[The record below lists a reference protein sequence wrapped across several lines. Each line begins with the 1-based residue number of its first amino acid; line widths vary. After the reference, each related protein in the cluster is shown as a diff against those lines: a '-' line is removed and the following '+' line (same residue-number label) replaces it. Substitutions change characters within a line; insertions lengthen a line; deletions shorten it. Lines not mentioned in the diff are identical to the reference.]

1 MSQSPST
8 SRIIFPDAGFSF
20 GRLPI
25 DGGIRKIEV
34 ISRNNRPKQT
44 ACSRAPPLSPT
55 RHHKGSIK
63 LFDHIISSEKPS
75 NPVRITAVQESDFK
89 KWLGKQSDAHQAWI
103 ASSGYDGKRGTHLA
117 LAGDAGTY
125 QTIVISYV
133 DDAKTQ
139 WDFAG
144 LPTALPAG
152 EYILTDDVTKNDAIC
167 EKAVLGLY
175 LGGYRFDRYRKSE
188 ASTAKRALFAIPS
201 NDATK
206 RAENIAR
213 GIGLARD
220 LINIPAN
227 DMGPEE
233 LEAAAR
239 RLGEEFGAKV
249 TSIIGEDLNKRN
261 FPAIY
266 AVGKGSDRAPRL
278 IDLHWG
284 DENAPKVTLVGKGVC
299 FDTGGY
305 DLKPSSN
312 MLLMKKDLGGS
323 AQVLGLA
330 RMIMAS
336 GLPVRLRVLI
346 PAVENMVSGKAYRPS
361 DILQTRKGI
370 TVEVGNTD
378 AEGRLVLSDALTE
391 AAAEDPEILLDF
403 ATLTGA
409 ARVALGLG
417 LPALFS
423 NNDDLANGLLENGLA
438 LNDPMWRL
446 PLWDDYRPMLDSK
459 AADMNN
465 ISGSPYGGAIIAALF
480 LDRFAEGAKA
490 WAHIDLMAWNP
501 SARPGRPE
509 GGEAQGI
516 RAAFKLIADRYGK

>member
-1 MSQSPST
+1 M
-8 SRIIFPDAGFSF
+8 
-20 GRLPI
+20 
-25 DGGIRKIEV
+25 
-34 ISRNNRPKQT
+34 
-44 ACSRAPPLSPT
+44 
-55 RHHKGSIK
+55 
-63 LFDHIISSEKPS
+63 FDHIIDANSAK
-75 NPVRITAVQESDFK
+75 NPTSITAIAESSFDT
-89 KWLGKQSDAHQAWI
+89 WLADQA
-103 ASSGYDGKRGTHLA
+103 SGVKAWVAANGFEGKRGTHLA
-117 LAGDAGTY
+117 IPADGGGVDTVVVG
-125 QTIVISYV
+125 YV
-133 DDAKTQ
+133 DDSKVL

-144 LPTALPAG
+144 LPAALPAG
-152 EYILTDDVTKNDAIC
+152 QYELSDSLTQEAALC
-167 EKAVLGLY
+167 EQAVLGIF
-175 LGGYRFDRYRKSE
+175 LGGYRFDRYRKDDGKKD
-188 ASTAKRALFAIPS
+188 KRAKFALPD
-201 NDATK
+201 NDAAK
-206 RAENIAR
+206 RAENVAR

-239 RLGEEFGAKV
+239 SLGTEFGAKV
-249 TSIIGEDLNKRN
+249 TAIIGTDLLSEN
-261 FPAIY
+261 FPAIHT
-266 AVGKGSDRAPRL
+266 VGNGSDRAPRL
-278 IDLHWG
+278 IDLKWG

-312 MLLMKKDLGGS
+312 MLLMKKDMGGS

-346 PAVENMVSGKAYRPS
+346 PAVENMVSGRAYRPS
-361 DILQTRKGI
+361 DIMQTRKGI

-391 AAAEDPEILLDF
+391 AASEDPEMLLDF

-423 NNDDLANGLLENGLA
+423 NDDDLANGLMKHGMDLH
-438 LNDPMWRL
+438 DPLWRL
-446 PLWDDYRPMLDSK
+446 PLWDDYRSQLDSK

-465 ISGSPYGGAIIAALF
+465 ISGSPFGGAIIAALF
-480 LDRFAEGAKA
+480 LDRFAEGAKS

-501 SARPGRPE
+501 SSRPGRPE

-516 RAAFKLIADRYGK
+516 RAAFKLISERYGK

>member
-1 MSQSPST
+1 M
-8 SRIIFPDAGFSF
+8 GL
-20 GRLPI
+20 LP
-25 DGGIRKIEV
+25 
-34 ISRNNRPKQT
+34 T
-44 ACSRAPPLSPT
+44 TPT
-55 RHHKGSIK
+55 RHHKGSVK
-63 LFDHIISSEKPS
+63 LFDHIIASEKSS
-75 NPVRITAVQESDFK
+75 NPIRITAVAEADFK
-89 KWLGKQSDAHQAWI
+89 NWLGKQTNGHQAWVK
-103 ASSGYDGKRGTHLA
+103 SSGYEGKRGTHLA
-117 LAGDAGTY
+117 LPGEAGAY

-139 WDFAG
+139 WDFAA
-144 LPTALPAG
+144 LPGALPAS
-152 EYILTDDVTKNDAIC
+152 EYILTDDVTENDAVC

-175 LGGYRFDRYRKSE
+175 LGGYRFDRYRKSD
-188 ASTAKRALFAIPS
+188 ASTAKRALFAIPA
-201 NDATK
+201 NEAAK

-249 TSIIGEDLNKRN
+249 TSIVGEDLNKRN

-266 AVGKGSDRAPRL
+266 TVGKGSDRDPRL
-278 IDLHWG
+278 IDLRWG
-284 DENAPKVTLVGKGVC
+284 DENAPKITLVGKGVC

-312 MLLMKKDLGGS
+312 MLLMKKDMGGS

-330 RMIMAS
+330 RMIMAA

-391 AAAEDPEILLDF
+391 AATENPEMLLDF

-423 NNDDLANGLLENGLA
+423 NNDDLANGLMENGLA

-446 PLWDDYRPMLDSK
+446 PLWDEYRPMLDSK

-516 RAAFKLIADRYGK
+516 RAAFKLIIDRYGK

>member
-1 MSQSPST
+1 
-8 SRIIFPDAGFSF
+8 
-20 GRLPI
+20 
-25 DGGIRKIEV
+25 
-34 ISRNNRPKQT
+34 
-44 ACSRAPPLSPT
+44 
-55 RHHKGSIK
+55 
-63 LFDHIISSEKPS
+63 
-75 NPVRITAVQESDFK
+75 
-89 KWLGKQSDAHQAWI
+89 
-103 ASSGYDGKRGTHLA
+103 
-117 LAGDAGTY
+117 
-125 QTIVISYV
+125 
-133 DDAKTQ
+133 
-139 WDFAG
+139 
-144 LPTALPAG
+144 
-152 EYILTDDVTKNDAIC
+152 
-167 EKAVLGLY
+167 
-175 LGGYRFDRYRKSE
+175 
-188 ASTAKRALFAIPS
+188 
-201 NDATK
+201 
-206 RAENIAR
+206 
-213 GIGLARD
+213 
-220 LINIPAN
+220 
-227 DMGPEE
+227 
-233 LEAAAR
+233 
-239 RLGEEFGAKV
+239 
-249 TSIIGEDLNKRN
+249 
-261 FPAIY
+261 
-266 AVGKGSDRAPRL
+266 
-278 IDLHWG
+278 
-284 DENAPKVTLVGKGVC
+284 
-299 FDTGGY
+299 
-305 DLKPSSN
+305 

>member
-1 MSQSPST
+1 M
-8 SRIIFPDAGFSF
+8 
-20 GRLPI
+20 
-25 DGGIRKIEV
+25 
-34 ISRNNRPKQT
+34 
-44 ACSRAPPLSPT
+44 
-55 RHHKGSIK
+55 
-63 LFDHIISSEKPS
+63 FDHIIASEKSS
-75 NPVRITAVQESDFK
+75 NPIRITAVTEADFK
-89 KWLGKQSDAHQAWI
+89 NWLGKQTNGHQAWVK
-103 ASSGYDGKRGTHLA
+103 SSGYEGKRGTHLA
-117 LAGDAGTY
+117 LPGEAGVY
-125 QTIVISYV
+125 QTVVISYV
-133 DDAKTQ
+133 DDGKTQ
-139 WDFAG
+139 WDFAA
-144 LPTALPAG
+144 LPGALPAG
-152 EYILTDDVTKNDAIC
+152 EYILTDDVTENDAVC

-175 LGGYRFDRYRKSE
+175 LGGYRFDRYRKSD
-188 ASTAKRALFAIPS
+188 ASTAKRALFAIPA
-201 NDATK
+201 NEAAK

-249 TSIIGEDLNKRN
+249 TSIVGEDLNKRN

-266 AVGKGSDRAPRL
+266 TVGKGSDRDPRL
-278 IDLHWG
+278 IDLRWG
-284 DENAPKVTLVGKGVC
+284 DESAPKITLVGKGVC

-312 MLLMKKDLGGS
+312 MLLMKKDMGGS

-330 RMIMAS
+330 RMIMAA

-391 AAAEDPEILLDF
+391 AVAEDPEMLLDF

>member
-1 MSQSPST
+1 M
-8 SRIIFPDAGFSF
+8 
-20 GRLPI
+20 
-25 DGGIRKIEV
+25 
-34 ISRNNRPKQT
+34 
-44 ACSRAPPLSPT
+44 
-55 RHHKGSIK
+55 
-63 LFDHIISSEKPS
+63 FDHIIKRDHAT
-75 NPVRITAVQESDFK
+75 NPITITPIAESGFES
-89 KWLGKQSDAHQAWI
+89 WLADQSAPTKAWI
-103 ASSGYDGKRGTHLA
+103 AANGYEAKRGTQLILPGTDGA
-117 LAGDAGTY
+117 LGSVLIG
-125 QTIVISYV
+125 YV
-133 DDAKTQ
+133 DDAKAL

-144 LPTALPAG
+144 LPASLPEGTYGFVGDIA
-152 EYILTDDVTKNDAIC
+152 DDATLY
-167 EKAVLGLY
+167 EKVALGLY
-175 LGGYRFDRYRKSE
+175 LGGYRFDRYRKDDGKK
-188 ASTAKRALFAIPS
+188 AKRAKFALQDI
-201 NDATK
+201 DAVR
-206 RAENIAR
+206 RAENVAK

-220 LINIPAN
+220 LVNIPAN
-227 DMGPEE
+227 DMGPAE
-233 LEAAAR
+233 LEDAAR
-239 RLGEEFGAKV
+239 NLGTEFGAKV
-249 TSIIGEDLNKRN
+249 SSIIGDDLLKQN

-266 AVGKGSDRAPRL
+266 TVGHGSDREPRL
-278 IDLHWG
+278 IDMVWG
-284 DENAPKVTLVGKGVC
+284 KDDAPKITLVGKGVC

-312 MLLMKKDLGGS
+312 MLLMKKDMGGS

-330 RMIMAS
+330 RMIMAAN
-336 GLPVRLRVLI
+336 LPVRLRVLI
-346 PAVENMVSGKAYRPS
+346 PAVENMVSGRAYRPS

-391 AAAEDPEILLDF
+391 AASEDPEMILDF

-423 NNDDLANGLLENGLA
+423 NDDDLANGLMENGLA

-446 PLWDDYRPMLDSK
+446 PLWEEYRPMLDSK

-480 LDRFAEGAKA
+480 LDRFAEGAKS

-501 SARPGRPE
+501 TDRPGRPT

-516 RAAFKLIADRYGK
+516 RAAFKLIEDRFGK